1 MTTADQVGKFT
12 GIDPKSLPR
21 RFDVHEREAYWRDVW
36 ESSGVTQ
43 PIAGLPRERNYV
55 IDSPPPT
62 ASGSLHPGHVFSYTH
77 QDLIARYRRMTGWNV
92 IYPMGW
98 DDNGLPTE
106 RRVQNYFN
114 VQTDPHGEYIEG
126 LDVAARRREL
136 GLSDDEPLVV
146 SRANFIELCHIVT
159 QQDEIAYK
167 DLFTRLGFSIDWS
180 EEYATIDDR
189 CRRIAQRSFLDLHE
203 KGHAY
208 SAELPTM
215 WDIDFQTAVAQA
227 EVEDRPS
234 RGAYHDIEFGV
245 YEALTGED
253 PDIADSFVISTTRP
267 ELLPACVAVTA
278 HPDDARYQ
286 SLFGKHAVTPG
297 WFAKVPIF
305 ASDKADPE
313 KGTGVLMIC
322 TFGDEADVDWW
333 RQQGLELRP
342 IVWWDGTVADRHFV
356 GYGEPDGW
364 GSLEPGRAN
373 ENYGRLAGKRLDV
386 ARREVVEM
394 MREGDNSACVVSGES
409 GDSAAPL
416 QGEPRQVEHVVR
428 YYEKGSSPIEYL
440 PSRQWFVRLMDKKD
454 LLQRKG
460 SEVQWLPDFMERR
473 YSDWTDGLSHDWA
486 ISRQRYF
493 GVPIPVWYR
502 LDPDGFVKYDDYIVA
517 SEDQLPVDPMIESPP
532 GWDESQRGE
541 PGGFVGEQDVFDTW
555 FTSSLTPQIVARWG
569 ESDDSM
575 SDLFPMDLRP
585 QAHEIIRTWAF
596 YTIVKA
602 ALHHDT
608 VPWHNAMIS
617 GFIVDADRKKMSK
630 SRGVAITPVP
640 LIDKYGADAVR
651 YWSANGRLGKDMT
664 FDESV
669 FTVGTKLVTKLYNAG
684 KFVLMQSADGT
695 EITNEL
701 DRAFVLELRE
711 LVERCT
717 ELFDRYEFANAL
729 QATNWFFWDSF
740 ADNYLE
746 LVKRRARS
754 DDDPAGRASAVA
766 TLRLGLNVLL
776 RLYAPFVPTITEE
789 VWSWSFAAETGY
801 ESIHGAPW
809 PRTGDATESVP
820 GYDERFV
827 SDADGLVKLDAV
839 GLPMSAE
846 SFASACSA
854 IGAVRKAKADSGI
867 RLGAPLSGL
876 EIKGTESALAMLSGV
891 ERDVCDAGGAVAMIS
906 TAVDANGAVDYVAVV
921 EAVAVE

>member
-1 MTTADQVGKFT
+1 MTTAEQSGQIV

-21 RFDVHEREAYWRDVW
+21 RFDVREREAYWRGVW
-36 ESSGVTQ
+36 ESMGVTQ
-43 PIAGLPRERNYV
+43 PVADSSRERNFV

-77 QDLIARYRRMTGWNV
+77 QDLIARYRRMIGWNV

-114 VQTDPHGEYIEG
+114 VQTDPRGEYIEG
-126 LDVAARRREL
+126 LDVAARRKEL
-136 GLSDDEPLVV
+136 GLSEDEALVV

-159 QQDEIAYK
+159 QEDEIAYK

-189 CRRIAQRSFLDLHE
+189 CRRISQRSFLDLHA
-203 KGHAY
+203 KGHVY

-227 EVEDRPS
+227 EVEDRPTK
-234 RGAYHDIEFGV
+234 GAYHDIEFGV

-253 PDIADSFVISTTRP
+253 ADIADSFVISTTRP

-278 HPDDARYQ
+278 HPDDTRYQ

-305 ASDKADPE
+305 ASDKADPD

-342 IVWWDGTVADRHFV
+342 IVWWDGTVADRQFV
-356 GYGEPDGW
+356 GYGESDGW
-364 GSLEPGRAN
+364 GSLEPSRAN
-373 ENYGRLAGKRLDV
+373 DNYGRLTGKNLYA
-386 ARREVVEM
+386 ARREVVSI
-394 MREGDNSACVVSGES
+394 MRDGANSARVVSGGASEP
-409 GDSAAPL
+409 AAPL
-416 QGEPRQVEHVVR
+416 QGEPRRVEHVVR

-440 PSRQWFVRLMDKKD
+440 PSRQWFVRLMDKKEY
-454 LLQRKG
+454 LKRKG
-460 SEVQWLPDFMERR
+460 SEVRWLPEFMERR
-473 YSDWTDGLSHDWA
+473 FLDWTDGLSHDWA
-486 ISRQRYF
+486 VSRQRYF

-502 LDPDGFVKYDDYIVA
+502 LDAEGFIDHDDYIVA
-517 SEDQLPVDPMIESPP
+517 SEGQLPVDPMIESPP
-532 GWDESQRGE
+532 GYDESQRGK

-555 FTSSLTPQIVARWG
+555 FTSSLTPQLVARWG
-569 ESDDSM
+569 ESDGSM
-575 SDLFPMDLRP
+575 PDLFPMDVRP

-596 YTIVKA
+596 YTIVKS

-669 FTVGTKLVTKLYNAG
+669 FTVGTKLVTKIYNAG
-684 KFVLMQSADGT
+684 KFVLMQSSDRG

-701 DRAFVLELRE
+701 DRAFVAELRG
-711 LVERCT
+711 LVGRCT
-717 ELFDRYEFANAL
+717 ELFERYEFANAL

-754 DDDPAGRASAVA
+754 EHDSEGRASAVA
-766 TLRLGLNVLL
+766 TLRLALNVLL

-801 ESIHGAPW
+801 GSIHGAPW
-809 PRTGDATESVP
+809 PRTVDASGSSP
-820 GYDERFV
+820 GFADRFE
-827 SDADGLVKLDAV
+827 SDADGMVKLDGVA
-839 GLPMSAE
+839 LPRSAD
-846 SFASACSA
+846 SFSLACRA

-867 RLGAPLSGL
+867 RLGAPLSVL
-876 EIKGTESALAMLSGV
+876 EFKGTESALAVLSGV
-891 ERDVCDAGGAVAMIS
+891 GSDVCDAGGASAMTS
-906 TAVDANGAVDYVAVV
+906 TAVDQNGAVDYVAVV
-921 EAVAVE
+921 EAASDE

>member
-1 MTTADQVGKFT
+1 MTTAEHSGRIE

-21 RFDVHEREAYWRDVW
+21 RFDVREREAYWRGVW

-43 PIAGLPRERNYV
+43 PLADSPRDRNFV

-77 QDLIARYRRMTGWNV
+77 QDLIARYRRMSGWNV

-114 VQTDPHGEYIEG
+114 VQTDPRGEYIEC
-126 LDVAARRREL
+126 LDVAARRKEL

-159 QQDEIAYK
+159 QEDEIAYK

-189 CRRIAQRSFLDLHE
+189 CRRISQRSFLDLHG
-203 KGHAY
+203 KGHVY

-227 EVEDRPS
+227 EVEDRPTK
-234 RGAYHDIEFGV
+234 GAYHDIEFGV
-245 YEALTGED
+245 YEALMGED

-278 HPDDARYQ
+278 HPDDVRYQ

-305 ASDKADPE
+305 ASEKADPE

-322 TFGDEADVDWW
+322 TFGDEADVEWW

-342 IVWWDGTVADRHFV
+342 IVWWDGTVADREFV
-356 GYGEPDGW
+356 SYGESEGW
-364 GSLEPGRAN
+364 GSLDSARAN
-373 ENYGRLAGKRLDV
+373 ENYGRLSGKNLYA
-386 ARREVVEM
+386 ARREVVEI
-394 MREGDNSACVVSGES
+394 MRDGANSARMVSDGAVE
-409 GDSAAPL
+409 SAAPL
-416 QGEPRQVEHVVR
+416 QGEPRKVEHVVR

-440 PSRQWFVRLMDKKD
+440 SSRQWFVRLMDKKEYVK
-454 LLQRKG
+454 RKG
-460 SEVQWLPDFMERR
+460 SEVRWLPQFMERR
-473 YSDWTDGLSHDWA
+473 FLDWTDGLSHDWA

-502 LDPDGFVKYDDYIVA
+502 LDADGFIDHDDYIVA
-517 SEDQLPVDPMIESPP
+517 SEDQLPVDPMIDTPP
-532 GWDESQRGE
+532 GFDESQRGK

-555 FTSSLTPQIVARWG
+555 FTSSLTPQLVARWG
-569 ESDDSM
+569 ESDGAM
-575 SDLFPMDLRP
+575 SDMFPMDLRP

-651 YWSANGRLGKDMT
+651 YWSANGRLGKDMA

-669 FTVGTKLVTKLYNAG
+669 FTVGAKLVTKLYNAG
-684 KFVLMQSADGT
+684 KFVLMQSAGRG

-701 DRAFVLELRE
+701 DRAFVSELRE
-711 LVERCT
+711 LVVRCT
-717 ELFDRYEFANAL
+717 ELFERYEYANAL

-740 ADNYLE
+740 ADNYIE

-754 DDDPAGRASAVA
+754 EEDSAGRASAVA
-766 TLRLGLNVLL
+766 TLRLALNVLL

-801 ESIHGAPW
+801 DSIHGAPW
-809 PRTGDATESVP
+809 PRTGDSAELAP
-820 GYDERFV
+820 GFAERFG
-827 SDADGLVKLDAV
+827 SDADGLVKLDSVA
-839 GLPMSAE
+839 LPKSAD
-846 SFASACSA
+846 SFSLACRA

-867 RLGAPLSGL
+867 RLGAALSSL
-876 EIKGTESALAMLSGV
+876 EFKGTESALAVLSGV
-891 ERDVCDAGGAVAMIS
+891 ESDVCDAGGAATMTS

-921 EAVAVE
+921 EAAAVE